1 MEVLAVTLGHDSSF
15 ALVSDGKLKGIM
27 EAERYFRQKRYKLH
41 CLSLNPG
48 KQIDGFQYVD
58 LADLELFL
66 TQVADEWGKTFGNR
80 SRAIIALRL
89 RFNTSS

>member
-1 MEVLAVTLGHDSSF
+1 MEVLGVTLGHDYNF

-58 LADLELFL
+58 LTDLELFHEL
-66 TQVADEWGKTFGNR
+66 VKEMIENGMNLFENR
-80 SRAIIALRL
+80 
-89 RFNTSS
+89 